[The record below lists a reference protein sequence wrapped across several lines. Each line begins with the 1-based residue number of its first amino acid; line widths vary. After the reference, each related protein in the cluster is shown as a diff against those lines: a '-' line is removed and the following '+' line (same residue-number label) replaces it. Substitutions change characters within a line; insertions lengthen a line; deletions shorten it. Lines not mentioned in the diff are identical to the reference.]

1 MFVSLSTQSSSAHV
15 EETDQELL
23 RAHSQTR
30 EHWGRECT
38 FSYLGPVGFL
48 KWSSKANRGGVALV
62 TRMDDVYKR
71 RGVCGTMVF
80 LQIMQNFKIII
91 KFRQVLVLYE
101 TSKLQV
107 L

>member
-1 MFVSLSTQSSSAHV
+1 MFVFMFVSLSTQSSSAHV

-48 KWSSKANRGGVALV
+48 KWSSKANRGGGGSSDENGRCVQAPGRL
-62 TRMDDVYKR
+62 RDN
-71 RGVCGTMVF
+71 GIF
-80 LQIMQNFKIII
+80 ANHA
-91 KFRQVLVLYE
+91 KF
-101 TSKLQV
+101 
-107 L
+107 